1 MKTRL
6 VIRDNT
12 ADEGIELITD
22 LPEKDVGF
30 LNRVGD
36 LIWQETG
43 CAVTF
48 LALEPEG

>member
-6 VIRDNT
+6 VIRDNA
-12 ADEGIELITD
+12 ADEGIELIAD
-22 LPEKDVGF
+22 LPEDDVGL

-36 LIWQETG
+36 RIWRETG
-43 CAVTF
+43 CDITL